1 MPKFEYRVS
10 IEDAM
15 SWELRKESLNQ
26 ALTDGAESAARKRY
40 GPGFDDLDVNTSI
53 TVDGSDFLITF
64 AWPDQHDLP
73 ATRRVRVSF
82 NVTTRRSGTA
92 DLDIPT
98 AANIEELL
106 NEHLTKYGTNLV
118 EKNLPNGARVLQ
130 WDVQEP
136 GDHTIETD
144 WTEDLDPSEENT

>member
-1 MPKFEYRVS
+1 MPKFEYRAS

-26 ALTDGAESAARKRY
+26 ALIDGAEAAARKRY
-40 GPGFDDLDVNTSI
+40 GPGFDDLDVDTSI

-64 AWPDQHDLP
+64 AWREGDLP

-82 NVTTRRSGTA
+82 NIITHRSGTA
-92 DLDIPT
+92 ELDVPLEADVATI
-98 AANIEELL
+98 L
-106 NEHLTKYGTNLV
+106 NDHLNKYGTNLV
-118 EKNLPNGARVLQ
+118 EKGLPEDLKIHQ

-144 WTEDLDPSEENT
+144 WVEDIDPSEENT